1 MAEPLRL
8 RAAAELGSVLRA
20 VAKGRAIPETVA
32 KKFETAIRAVSTAIA
47 KSKLFDEV
55 GAPGANDPDA
65 EQCLRLSPPF
75 DPANAS
81 HAHDWAQQVED
92 HYNAFVADAQRRGL
106 EARYDC
112 ALEIDSWHI
121 LQPLRPFGGAGN
133 WR

>member
-1 MAEPLRL
+1 MLTPELRKRIESCNNL
-8 RAAAELGSVLRA
+8 PSPPG
-20 VAKGRAIPETVA
+20 VATKI
-32 KKFETAIRAVSTAIA
+32 IR
-47 KSKLFDEV
+47 L
-55 GAPGANDPDA
+55 ANDPDA